1 MQKYKDIFIPPNIL
15 RKFCDK
21 GKENDTSLTHARSRV
36 TPSPSLSSFFS
47 SFLIKG
53 YGGNL
58 LFFLLFFSS
67 FLIKGYGGNLL
78 FFLFFL
84 LSVFAPFGNV
94 GQAFAELSIVNYQ
107 LSIKTTPL
115 FCHSY
120 ADVLPKQRRCSGLH
134 APVSCSPAPLKTLF
148 LFARVLYIIMCMK
161 FFLHVPLKKLP
172 EYLRVLKSRRTFAPA
187 KQRTS
192 VGVRLFSR
200 LNCGV
205 GSLT

>member
-15 RKFCDK
+15 RKFCSK
-21 GKENDTSLTHARSRV
+21 RKENDTSLTRARSRV
-36 TPSPSLSSFFS
+36 TPSPFLSS
-47 SFLIKG
+47 
-53 YGGNL
+53 
-58 LFFLLFFSS
+58 FFSS

-120 ADVLPKQRRCSGLH
+120 ADVLPRQRRCSGLH
-134 APVSCSPAPLKTLF
+134 VPVSCSPAPLKTLF

-172 EYLRVLKSRRTFAPA
+172 EYLRVLKSRRTFAAA

-200 LNCGV
+200 LN
-205 GSLT
+205 